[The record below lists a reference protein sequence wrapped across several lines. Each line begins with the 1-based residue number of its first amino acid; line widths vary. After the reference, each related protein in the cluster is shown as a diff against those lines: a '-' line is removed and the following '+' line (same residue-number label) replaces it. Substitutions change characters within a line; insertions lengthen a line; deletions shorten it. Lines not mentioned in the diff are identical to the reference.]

1 MKKLPIGLTALHWG
15 LKACCFP
22 INCPL
27 SALQSQETALTGML
41 QQASMH
47 TLKVWLLL
55 QDPGGICG

>member
-15 LKACCFP
+15 LKACCIP

-47 TLKVWLLL
+47 T
-55 QDPGGICG
+55 